1 LISTARYKYSGFPK
15 TNPHE
20 NQEISILRIME
31 ATKRL
36 KLCPEV
42 KEGPQNKDYQNCEGG
57 ATQSK
62 KQQEQEQREQ

>member
-1 LISTARYKYSGFPK
+1 LISTARYKYNGFPK
-15 TNPHE
+15 TNSHE

-42 KEGPQNKDYQNCEGG
+42 KDGPQNKDYQNCEGG
-57 ATQSK
+57 ATQK
-62 KQQEQEQREQ
+62 GRTRAKRQ

>member
-1 LISTARYKYSGFPK
+1 
-15 TNPHE
+15 
-20 NQEISILRIME
+20 ME